1 MIHEAI
7 ALSLFPSQPSQL
19 VTSSVR
25 NLDSL
30 AILHLRPPE
39 CLSTRPLRYYAYAV
53 LGSQCTMPLSQ
64 PTRSGLAI
72 SYSHLLHPMTLQ
84 V

>member
-19 VTSSVR
+19 VTSSLR
-25 NLDSL
+25 NFESL

-53 LGSQCTMPLSQ
+53 LGRNALCPSLSQ
-64 PTRSGLAI
+64 RAPDSPSRTPTYCIR
-72 SYSHLLHPMTLQ
+72 
-84 V
+84 